1 MVRVYGPAMSL
12 DASGTL
18 AETITFTKWK
28 GRNVLRQRV
37 IPANPK
43 TGPQVGMRAMMK
55 FLAQFWTSVSVGNK
69 ATWEARAKL
78 TNIAPFN
85 AFCSYNMKRWR
96 SFKGPTKV
104 DPAIDTGAGGNA
116 PTTTPTGGI
125 RQISLSIA
133 DGAAPPGWGWF
144 IHRSLLTGFTPGY
157 DNAVAVIPR
166 TGTPTIFVDS
176 PLEAETYFYR
186 ICGFG
191 IDGLKGTLEVE
202 RSATA
207 T

>member
-18 AETITFTKWK
+18 ADTLTFTRWK

-43 TGPQVGMRAMMK
+43 TGPQVGMRAMLK
-55 FLAQFWTSVSVGNK
+55 FLSQIWAGLSTANK
-69 ATWEARAKL
+69 ATWEDRAKL
-78 TNIAPFN
+78 TAIAPFN
-85 AFCSYNMKRWR
+85 SFTGYNMTRWR
-96 SFKGPTKV
+96 SFKGPSKV
-104 DPAIDTGAGGNA
+104 DPAIDTGAGGAA

-133 DGAAPPGWGWF
+133 DGAPAPGWGF
-144 IHRSLLTGFTPGY
+144 LIYRSLVTGFTPGY
-157 DNAVAVIPR
+157 DNCVAAVPR
-166 TGTPTIFVDS
+166 TGTPTIYVDS
-176 PLEAETYFYR
+176 PLEAATYYYR
-186 ICGFG
+186 VGGFG

-202 RSATA
+202 RSAAA

>member
-18 AETITFTKWK
+18 ANTITFTKWK

-55 FLAQFWTSVSVGNK
+55 FLAQYWATISAANK
-69 ATWEARAKL
+69 ATWEARAAL
-78 TNIAPFN
+78 TNVAPFN
-85 AFCSYNMKRWR
+85 AYVSYNMTRWR

-104 DPAIDTGAGGNA
+104 DPAIDTGAAGGA

-133 DGAAPPGWGWF
+133 DGAPAPGWGF
-144 IHRSLLTGFTPGY
+144 IIYASITTGFTPGY
-157 DNAVAVIPR
+157 DNCIAIVPR
-166 TGTPTIFVDS
+166 TASPTIYVHA
-176 PLEAETYFYR
+176 PLEADDYYFHV
-186 ICGFG
+186 GG
-191 IDGLKGTLEVE
+191 IGVDGLKGALEVE
-202 RSATA
+202 RTAAAT
-207 T
+207 